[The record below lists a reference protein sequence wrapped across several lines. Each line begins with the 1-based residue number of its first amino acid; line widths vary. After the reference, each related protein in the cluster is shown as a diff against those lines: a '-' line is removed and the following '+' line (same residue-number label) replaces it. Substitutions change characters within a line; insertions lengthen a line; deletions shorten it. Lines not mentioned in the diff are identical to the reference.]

1 MSWWGTPSCYES
13 FQVIIIVISWAVVMG
28 AAELSTVANFRSP
41 PCTTNH
47 QTTGQSD
54 RRGAAK
60 ESDGGCGV
68 AAAVSSW

>member
-1 MSWWGTPSCYES
+1 
-13 FQVIIIVISWAVVMG
+13 MG

-60 ESDGGCGV
+60 EPDGGCGV